1 MRAAVEALLAT
12 GVAVHDGFLDARAL
26 RALRTCAERRMRGG
40 EFRPASIGAGGDRL
54 RHAEI
59 RGDSICWLAEPRYA
73 AERDLLR
80 ELEQL
85 RLGLN
90 LEAGLGV
97 FELELQYAWYPPGA
111 GYARHVDQPHGRTAR
126 RVSLAIY
133 LNARWDPRAG
143 GELRLYDAA
152 GACLDVEPKGGRL
165 VWFLTPGREHEV
177 RPARCGR
184 WSLSGWFCSRP

>member
-1 MRAAVEALLAT
+1 
-12 GVAVHDGFLDARAL
+12 
-26 RALRTCAERRMRGG
+26 
-40 EFRPASIGAGGDRL
+40 
-54 RHAEI
+54 
-59 RGDSICWLAEPRYA
+59 
-73 AERDLLR
+73 
-80 ELEQL
+80 
-85 RLGLN
+85 
-90 LEAGLGV
+90 
-97 FELELQYAWYPPGA
+97 
-111 GYARHVDQPHGRTAR
+111 VDQPHGRTAR